1 MMKAIIIILIV
12 IWAIEFNKEVFKI
25 LREKYIKHLFDKE
38 NKKDYN
44 QDER

>member
-25 LREKYIKHLFDKE
+25 LREWYIKRLFDKE
-38 NKKDYN
+38 KKKD
-44 QDER
+44 